1 VPCQGTFPR
10 ACPTLVPVGHRHTVL
25 NRALARGVVCISLL
39 FALLLVAPGA
49 AWAHSQLTTTAPIDG
64 DTIATAPGELVL
76 EFNEPVSPPPTA
88 IRLFDARGEQVEAG
102 SATMSEAGR
111 VMRTVLP
118 GQLADGSYV
127 VAWRATSADGHPVR
141 GAFTFAVGAPTSGID
156 RTSLLATIG
165 PTPDEAGWQIA
176 AAISRWAMYAAA
188 LIAAGGVAYLLLVH
202 DRAASERETLLRI
215 VTVAAAVAGIASVAD
230 YAGQVVLTGGTGAA
244 ALAGA
249 SVLQSVLTSGFGAS
263 TVARLAGL
271 VAVGLAVGKLWSRPA
286 TVVSAGGALL
296 VIASFSLT
304 GHTAASSPQA
314 LVTAANLAHTA
325 AGAAWFGGLV
335 LLLVTLRRRKAQDD
349 AVGAATLVARFSTLA
364 TVAVVAVVIAGSAMA
379 WAEVRAVRALTS
391 TAYGW
396 TLIAKLVLVGLVIA
410 GGAYNNRRLVPAIK
424 ARAQRPAQIQSP
436 WEGLRRVVRLEAAGI
451 VAVLAVT
458 AVLVNVVPARTA
470 AGISGFFSARGAMG
484 DYQLEATVDPNRA
497 GRNELHL
504 YLLAANGQPTDP
516 GEPQDLQVSFA
527 LPAQDI
533 GPIERVATP
542 AGPGHWTMAGNEMTF
557 PGQWKLT
564 FTLPVSRF
572 EQLQTEITVPVNG

>member
-1 VPCQGTFPR
+1 MGQR
-10 ACPTLVPVGHRHTVL
+10 QTLL
-25 NRALARGVVCISLL
+25 SRALARGVACVSLL
-39 FALLLVAPGA
+39 FWLLLVAPGA

-64 DTIATAPGELVL
+64 DTVATAPGELVL
-76 EFNEPVSPPPTA
+76 EFNEPVSPPPNGV
-88 IRLFDARGEQVEAG
+88 RLFDARGAQVETG
-102 SATMSEAGR
+102 RLTMSEGGT
-111 VMRTVLP
+111 VMTTVLD

-127 VAWRATSADGHPVR
+127 VAWQATSADGHPIR
-141 GAFTFAVGAPTSGID
+141 GAFTFAVTAPTSGID
-156 RTSLLATIG
+156 RTGLLATLG

-176 AAISRWAMYAAA
+176 AAISRWVLYASA
-188 LIAAGGVAYLLLVH
+188 LIAAGGVAFLLLVH
-202 DRAASERETLLRI
+202 DRVASERATLIRI
-215 VTVAAAVAGIASVAD
+215 VTVAAAVAGVASVAD
-230 YAGQVVLTGGTGAA
+230 YGGQAVLTAGTGAA
-244 ALAGA
+244 ALANA
-249 SVLQSVLTSGFGAS
+249 SVLQSILTSGFGAS
-263 TVARLAGL
+263 TVTRLAGL
-271 VAVGLAVGKLWSRPA
+271 VAVGLAVPKLWSRPA
-286 TVVSAGGALL
+286 TAVAAGGALM

-314 LVTAANLAHTA
+314 LVTGANLAHTA

-335 LLLVTLRRRKAQDD
+335 LLLVTLRRRKGHD
-349 AVGAATLVARFSTLA
+349 AVGAATLVARFSALA

-424 ARAQRPAQIQSP
+424 ARSPGPFREGP

-470 AGISGFFSARGAMG
+470 AGVSGFFSSRSAMG
-484 DYQLEATVDPNRA
+484 DYQLEVTVDPNRA

-516 GEPQDLQVSFA
+516 GDPQDLQVSFA
-527 LPAQDI
+527 LPVQDI